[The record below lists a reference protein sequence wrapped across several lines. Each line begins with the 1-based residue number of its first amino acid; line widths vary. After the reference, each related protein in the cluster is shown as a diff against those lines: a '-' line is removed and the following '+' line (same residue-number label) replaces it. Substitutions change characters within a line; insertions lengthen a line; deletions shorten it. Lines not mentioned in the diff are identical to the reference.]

1 MLSRQELVYMAK
13 ICEQAERYDDMLNYI
28 RQVAF
33 MEQELSTEE
42 RNLLSISFKNCIGML
57 RSAWRILNNQYTIQL
72 QDQPNDHLSKSS
84 IISNYKQKIENEL
97 ISYCE
102 DLISVIDYNLIKKQY
117 NYEDKI
123 MFCKM
128 KSDTIRYLSEITTN
142 DKKQFMFNKQS
153 NIQQKI
159 QDIFEGGISKI
170 DPKWL
175 GLALSQAVYTYEI
188 LNDKVS
194 ACKIAQKAFDGA
206 LSELD
211 QISQDNYKDVTI
223 IIQLLRDNLV
233 LWESEQMNEAN
244 NKQKE

>member
-1 MLSRQELVYMAK
+1 
-13 ICEQAERYDDMLNYI
+13 
-28 RQVAF
+28 
-33 MEQELSTEE
+33 
-42 RNLLSISFKNCIGML
+42 
-57 RSAWRILNNQYTIQL
+57 
-72 QDQPNDHLSKSS
+72 
-84 IISNYKQKIENEL
+84 
-97 ISYCE
+97 
-102 DLISVIDYNLIKKQY
+102 
-117 NYEDKI
+117 
-123 MFCKM
+123 M